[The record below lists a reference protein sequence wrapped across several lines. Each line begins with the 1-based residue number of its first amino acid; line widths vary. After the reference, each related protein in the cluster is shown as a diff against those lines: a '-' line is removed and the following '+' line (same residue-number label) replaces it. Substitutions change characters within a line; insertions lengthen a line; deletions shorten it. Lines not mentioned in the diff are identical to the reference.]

1 MITSVSVAAL
11 ALLIGVGAVALAQT
25 QPSHQQHQSGTAP
38 AAPAT
43 SSPAPQSGMQMGQM
57 MQNMPE
63 QCRAAMQAMPQS
75 CMGAMHQMM
84 QGGMAMGAI
93 PAATPQSDSTK
104 AYLAAMDKMHAP
116 MMDGVKAA
124 NPDVAFVRGMIPH
137 HQGAIDMARIVL
149 QYGKDDYTKKLAND
163 VIREQLREI
172 ADMEAWLKKNAP

>member
-1 MITSVSVAAL
+1 MRTSVSITAL
-11 ALLIGVGAVALAQT
+11 AVLIGVGAVALAQT
-25 QPSHQQHQSGTAP
+25 PPSHQHHPSAAAP
-38 AAPAT
+38 AAPTTA
-43 SSPAPQSGMQMGQM
+43 SPAPRSGMQMGQM

-84 QGGMAMGAI
+84 RGDTATGAT
-93 PAATPQSDSTK
+93 AASAPQSEATK
-104 AYLAAMDKMHAP
+104 AYLEAMDKMHAP
-116 MMDGVKAA
+116 MMEGAKAA
-124 NPDVAFVRGMIPH
+124 SPDVAFVRGMIPH

-149 QYGKDDYTKKLAND
+149 QYGKDEYTKKLAND